1 MLNLVDVCITIEPK
15 LKQDEKLDMKRP
27 QTSADFVSYL
37 NKRYYG
43 LIVATY
49 YYI

>member
-1 MLNLVDVCITIEPK
+1 MLNLIDVCITIEPK
-15 LKQDEKLDMKRP
+15 LKQDEKLDMKRS

-43 LIVATY
+43 LIVDTY